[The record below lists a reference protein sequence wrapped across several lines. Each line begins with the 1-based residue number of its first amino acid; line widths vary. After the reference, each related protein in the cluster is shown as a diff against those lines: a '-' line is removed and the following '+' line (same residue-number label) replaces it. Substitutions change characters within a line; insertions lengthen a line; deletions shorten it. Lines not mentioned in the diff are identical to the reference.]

1 MSYFIKYFVFLLSFT
16 GYFFSFSQIQ
26 VSSNQKYLQTKEG
39 KPFFWLGD
47 TDWELFHRLTRE
59 EADHFI
65 KVRAKQGFNVL
76 QAVALAEFEGIRT
89 PNRYGDFPLINQD
102 PTLLNT
108 TPGNNP
114 ADSTAYDYWDH
125 VDYIIQMAAR
135 YNIYIGLLPTW
146 GDKVAHLWG
155 DGPIIFNEQNAY
167 SYAKILA
174 QRYKNQWNIIWIL
187 GGDRPGV
194 YTSKEVNYDDRPIWT
209 AMANGLESILGK
221 NAFITYHPSGGKSN
235 ATSNYLHH
243 AEWLDLNAFQSGH
256 GSREG
261 DSWNWTRHDLSL
273 IPIKPTIDMEPCY
286 EDHPVNPWDGKWTR
300 QRGYFNDYDVRAR
313 IYRGI
318 FAGQSGVTYGHHQV
332 WQFLNPSLYKPVNVG
347 DTLIPWK
354 KAILSKAATQMIHL
368 KNLMLSRPYFDRIS
382 DNSIVVS
389 DPGSTYIDKIEA
401 CRSKDGSYAMIYVPT
416 PTTIKIDLNKISG
429 GKKNAWYYNVTSGK
443 VTKIKNPL
451 NAGIGTVDPPAAAKD
466 WILVIDDASKLF
478 KTPGKIIY

>member
-1 MSYFIKYFVFLLSFT
+1 MRLQRIYILLVLVLHFVIA
-16 GYFFSFSQIQ
+16 FSQIQ
-26 VSSNQKYLQTKEG
+26 VNKNNKYLQTKDG

-65 KVRAKQGFNVL
+65 RVRANQGFNVL

-102 PTLLNT
+102 PTLLHT
-108 TPGNNP
+108 TPGSNP
-114 ADSTAYDYWDH
+114 TDTMAYDYWDH
-125 VDYIIQMAAR
+125 VDYIIQTAAK
-135 YNIYIGLLPTW
+135 YKLYIGLLPTW

-167 SYAKILA
+167 TYGKILA
-174 QRYKNQWNIIWIL
+174 ERYKNQWNIIWIL

-194 YTSKEVNYDDRPIWT
+194 YTSKEVNYDDRPIWN
-209 AMANGLESILGK
+209 AMANGIESIAGK

-235 ATSNYLHH
+235 ASSHYLHQ

-256 GSREG
+256 GSREA
-261 DSWNWTRHDLSL
+261 DSWNWTRHDLSMT
-273 IPIKPTIDMEPCY
+273 PAKPTLDMEPCY

-300 QRGYFNDYDVRAR
+300 QRGYFTDYDVRAR

-318 FAGQSGVTYGHHQV
+318 FAGQAGVTYGHHQV
-332 WQFLNPSLYKPVNVG
+332 WQFLNPTLYAPVNVG

-354 KAILSKAATQMIHL
+354 KAILSTAATQMIHL

-382 DNSIVVS
+382 DNTIITS
-389 DPGSTYIDKIEA
+389 DQGSTYVDKIEA
-401 CRSKDGSYAMIYVPT
+401 CRSADGSYAMIYCPT
-416 PTTIKIDLNKISG
+416 ASAVKINLDKISG
-429 GKKNAWYYNVTSGK
+429 SKKNAWYYNVTTGK
-443 VTKIKNPL
+443 ALKIKYSILSGVVNF
-451 NAGIGTVDPPAAAKD
+451 DPPAGVKD
-466 WILVIDDASKLF
+466 WVLVIDDASKTF
-478 KTPGKIIY
+478 SSPGKIMY